1 MIKKSFIC
9 CIVLFIIHIVI
20 VVYEP
25 SIGMATNQW
34 QDNAIKAQ
42 QFMYAPNVDTVMVGS
57 SLSARIIRDSIPFVK
72 SISFAGCAVEDGL
85 RIIHSKNYAPKYILV
100 ETNIIFKE
108 GNPDLVLGTTEGI
121 IPKLRSFI
129 PSLREQYEPICVFAS
144 LLKMMKSLT
153 NITPQ
158 REAVNIDLLNKNI
171 NQRKKEDK
179 PLQQEKIQERLH
191 EIKRLIN
198 AIESEGT
205 QFIFFEMPVNEQLLH
220 LKLYDQTRAVLQR
233 EFPKDKYCY
242 LPSDTAKYLT
252 TDGIHLDFDGA
263 QRYSHYFREKLLNFF
278 EGK

>member
-9 CIVLFIIHIVI
+9 CIVLFIIHTVI

-42 QFMYAPNVDTVMVGS
+42 QFMYAPNADTVMVGS

-72 SISFAGCAVEDGL
+72 SISFGGCAVEDGL
-85 RIIHSKNYAPKYILV
+85 KIILSKNYTPKYVLV
-100 ETNIIFKE
+100 ETNVVFKG
-108 GNPDLVLGTTEGI
+108 GNQKLISETTEGI

-129 PSLREQYEPICVFAS
+129 PSLREQYEPICIFIS
-144 LLKMMKSLT
+144 LMKRSINL
-153 NITPQ
+153 TPQ
-158 REAVNIDLLNKNI
+158 GAMVNINLLNKSI
-171 NQRKKEDK
+171 NRMKEGDE

-198 AIESEGT
+198 AIESGGT

-220 LKLYDQTRAVLQR
+220 LKSYDQTRTVLQK

>member
-9 CIVLFIIHIVI
+9 CIVLFIIHTVI

-42 QFMYAPNVDTVMVGS
+42 QFMYAPNADTVMVGS

-72 SISFAGCAVEDGL
+72 SISFGGCAVEDGL
-85 RIIHSKNYAPKYILV
+85 KIILSKNYTPKYVLV
-100 ETNIIFKE
+100 ETNVVFKG
-108 GNPDLVLGTTEGI
+108 GNQKLISETTEGI

-129 PSLREQYEPICVFAS
+129 PSLREQYEPICIFIS
-144 LLKMMKSLT
+144 LMKRSINL
-153 NITPQ
+153 TPQ
-158 REAVNIDLLNKNI
+158 GAMVNINLLNKSI
-171 NQRKKEDK
+171 NRMKEGDE

-198 AIESEGT
+198 AIESGGT

-220 LKLYDQTRAVLQR
+220 LKLYDQTRTVLQK

-252 TDGIHLDFDGA
+252 TDGIHLDFEAHKDI
-263 QRYSHYFREKLLNFF
+263 RIILERNY
-278 EGK
+278 

>member
-9 CIVLFIIHIVI
+9 CIILFIIHTVI

-25 SIGMATNQW
+25 SIGMGTNQW

-42 QFMYAPNVDTVMVGS
+42 QFMYAPNADTVMVGS
-57 SLSARIIRDSIPFVK
+57 SLSGRIIRDSIPFVK
-72 SISFAGCAVEDGL
+72 SISFGGCAVEDGL

-100 ETNIIFKE
+100 ETNIIFRE

-144 LLKMMKSLT
+144 LMTRSID
-153 NITPQ
+153 ITPQ
-158 REAVNIDLLNKNI
+158 MVNINLLNKSI
-171 NQRKKEDK
+171 NRMKEGDE

-198 AIESEGT
+198 AIESGGT
-205 QFIFFEMPVNEQLLH
+205 QFIFFEMPVNEQLSH
-220 LKLYDQTRAVLQR
+220 LKLYDQTRAVLQK